1 MLISL
6 TDADTFL
13 GHYRAS
19 GVIEELKDC
28 GAGYAQEWH
37 LDKNMRQVLSFT
49 LEVLMHD
56 ALTN

>member
-1 MLISL
+1 MSL
-6 TDADTFL
+6 ADADTFL
-13 GHYRAS
+13 GHYRFF
-19 GVIEELKDC
+19 GVIEELKDR
-28 GAGYAQEWH
+28 GAGYVQEWH